1 MRARAAVVAVRSS
14 AQPGDQ
20 REVEG
25 EQRFGRNVGS
35 GGKPREERE
44 YLND

>member
-1 MRARAAVVAVRSS
+1 MRARAAVVAVRGSV
-14 AQPGDQ
+14 QPRDQ

-25 EQRFGRNVGS
+25 EQRFGREVGS
-35 GGKPREERE
+35 GGKLREERE